1 MEPIKLD
8 YAEIKIA
15 AKILRA
21 INHKDVRQKML
32 KVIEENKSIGVTD
45 LYVKLRLEQ
54 SVASQHLAILRLAH
68 IVKTKRD
75 GKNIHYSLNHDRIE
89 TIAKLVETMNEPEE
103 N

>member
-1 MEPIKLD
+1 METTKFD
-8 YAEIKIA
+8 YVAVKIA

-54 SVASQHLAILRLAH
+54 SVASQHLAILREANV
-68 IVKTKRD
+68 VKTKRD
-75 GKNIHYSLNHDRIE
+75 GKNINYLLNHDRIA
-89 TIAKLVETMNEPEE
+89 TIAGFVDNIEQLQE